1 DLAPVVDVGDLDL
14 DLIAD
19 VELVLNLLDPAVAA
33 DIRDVQQTVAPRQQ
47 GDEGTEGGGLHNRA
61 KEAVPDLRL
70 LRIGDRIDLLDRS
83 LGGLAAHGGDE
94 HGAVVLD
101 GDVGAGLLR
110 DLVDGLALRADDL
123 TNLVLR
129 DGDLRDAWRQLA
141 HLVRRVDGVFHQLQD
156 LEAGAA
162 RLAKRGSQHLR
173 RQAIELGVQLQGGD
187 VLGGAGDLE
196 VHVTEGVLRTE
207 DVGEADE
214 LLLAIDEA
222 GDQAHRDTGHRRL
235 QRHAGVV

>member
-1 DLAPVVDVGDLDL
+1 SSPWCRAAESSGCGLCPTSAALVVPARPVAPSTPPGIMNLPSRRSVLGNSVSEAPTSGRALLISRLIRRSGHRVMWCPLLAPNRLVLVDRNQGDLAPVVDVGDLDL

-61 KEAVPDLRL
+61 KEAVPNLRL

-110 DLVDGLALRADDL
+110 DLVDGLA
-123 TNLVLR
+123 
-129 DGDLRDAWRQLA
+129 
-141 HLVRRVDGVFHQLQD
+141 
-156 LEAGAA
+156 
-162 RLAKRGSQHLR
+162 
-173 RQAIELGVQLQGGD
+173 
-187 VLGGAGDLE
+187 
-196 VHVTEGVLRTE
+196 
-207 DVGEADE
+207 
-214 LLLAIDEA
+214 
-222 GDQAHRDTGHRRL
+222 
-235 QRHAGVV
+235 